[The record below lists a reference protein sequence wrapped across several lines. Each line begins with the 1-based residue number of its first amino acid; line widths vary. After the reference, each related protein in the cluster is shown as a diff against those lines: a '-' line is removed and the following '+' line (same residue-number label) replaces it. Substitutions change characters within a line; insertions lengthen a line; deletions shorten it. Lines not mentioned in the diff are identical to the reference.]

1 MALQTGSVGMK
12 DVVNR
17 WAASHLLSMSAK
29 YKQTYGKDF
38 SVAIIAHFIQQRDS
52 LTIEWSDENCHG
64 QPAILTLKL
73 IAMFQQQTLLL
84 AYGQQDNEH
93 LRLVLEHA
101 VYEIIEHARQSKDI
115 EFPSLEQLFKTFKQK
130 CADFTGKAAAEYD
143 TMLEKIKADNQEFLK
158 ELTTMLVS
166 ASNGFDSDST

>member
-1 MALQTGSVGMK
+1 MQTGSVGMK
-12 DVVNR
+12 DVIHR

-84 AYGQQDNEH
+84 AC
-93 LRLVLEHA
+93 L
-101 VYEIIEHARQSKDI
+101 
-115 EFPSLEQLFKTFKQK
+115 
-130 CADFTGKAAAEYD
+130 
-143 TMLEKIKADNQEFLK
+143 
-158 ELTTMLVS
+158 
-166 ASNGFDSDST
+166 